1 VPILPLACPSPN
13 VGNHEFQPGFAY
25 PAFGM
30 PQGLCQSCLWLVPG
44 GLANVPFGLPRSRLQ
59 MISSNLQTILSQFQA
74 FQAISKHFK
83 AFQSNSKLFHAIS
96 KQLKPIGPIMGLAQI
111 SSSKK
116 VKCFKQIVLK
126 AWLEIVNNLIE
137 MLICSVQNRFCSRCD

>member
-1 VPILPLACPSPN
+1 MSSPKAGAN
-13 VGNHEFQPGFAY
+13 G
-25 PAFGM
+25 AFGLA
-30 PQGLCQSCLWLVPG
+30 QGGC
-44 GLANVPFGLPRSRLQ
+44 ANRAFGLPRSRLQ

>member
-1 VPILPLACPSPN
+1 MSSPKAGAN
-13 VGNHEFQPGFAY
+13 G
-25 PAFGM
+25 AFGLA
-30 PQGLCQSCLWLVPG
+30 QGGC
-44 GLANVPFGLPRSRLQ
+44 ANRAFGLPRSRLQ

-74 FQAISKHFK
+74 FQAISKHFKAFQSNSKLFHAISKHFK